1 MRTTTWARWSGP
13 MAALFLVGTW
23 SASATAHIHLLSPPA
38 RYPMDAQKDAPCGA
52 DPASPPG
59 VVGGVTV
66 YEAGETITLTIDE
79 FVGHTGSLRV
89 AIDPTGT
96 DAFALPASYDDLS
109 GPNILASF
117 DDASGA
123 IEHQLEVTLPSEP
136 CDPCTLQVIQIMED
150 GNFSADDF
158 YFQCADIVIEAAGGG
173 TDGSDSGPS
182 DDTAGPADTSASASA
197 GDDGADDGAGTAG
210 TGGGDGAGD
219 DGPADGADDGA
230 DDAADDGGSG
240 GGGSAATD
248 VDTSASDDDSGGCS
262 CSATPGP
269 SAFTWAL
276 GLFGLVLVRRRP

>member
-1 MRTTTWARWSGP
+1 
-13 MAALFLVGTW
+13 
-23 SASATAHIHLLSPPA
+23 
-38 RYPMDAQKDAPCGA
+38 MDAQKDAPCGA

-173 TDGSDSGPS
+173 TDGSDSRPTRARARAQAMMVPTTVPAPQARAAATVQATT
-182 DDTAGPADTSASASA
+182 DRPMVRTTAPTMRPTMVAAAEAGARRRTSTRAPATTTRA
-197 GDDGADDGAGTAG
+197 
-210 TGGGDGAGD
+210 
-219 DGPADGADDGA
+219 
-230 DDAADDGGSG
+230 DAAAARRPGRQPSRGPWASSGS
-240 GGGSAATD
+240 
-248 VDTSASDDDSGGCS
+248 CS
-262 CSATPGP
+262 CDVALDHTPVHSGTVLH
-269 SAFTWAL
+269 SCSRTSRAFASPKKNPRTRAASSTL
-276 GLFGLVLVRRRP
+276 ANR